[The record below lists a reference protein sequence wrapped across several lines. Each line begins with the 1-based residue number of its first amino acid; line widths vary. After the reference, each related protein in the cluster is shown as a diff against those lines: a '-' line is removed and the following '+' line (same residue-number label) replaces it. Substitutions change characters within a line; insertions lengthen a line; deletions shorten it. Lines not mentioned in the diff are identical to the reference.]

1 MLAKHYTKSRDVEII
16 FIARGRHL
24 EAIRTNGLKMLSQKG
39 EFTVKPALAT
49 DNPVACGPVDIL
61 LLCTKGYD
69 LEDSARLVSPCV
81 DENTVVI
88 SLLNGV
94 NNPER
99 LRTFLHEGKILNG
112 CVYLSAHILRPGV
125 IQQIGGSGKLFF
137 GGESDLPVDGKD
149 IENILRAAD
158 IEAVYSKDIE
168 SIVWE
173 KYIFICPFA
182 SATAFLDRTIQGV
195 LDDEEGKALFE
206 SIVWEKYIFIC
217 PFASATAFLDRTIQG
232 VLDDEEGKALF
243 EGLLGEVIHI
253 AERQSVHLP
262 ENIRKMTIDKAFAFP
277 YETKT
282 SMHKDFEDGKKTE
295 IDTFTGYIVKAAKK
309 HGISVPHHNKVYKA
323 LKGRLQT

>member
-1 MLAKHYTKSRDVEII
+1 MKIAVMGVGGVGGYYGSLLARHYAENRDVEVI
-16 FIARGRHL
+16 FIARGAHL
-24 EAIRTNGLKMLSQKG
+24 EAIRTDGVQMLSQKG
-39 EFTVKPALAT
+39 DFTVRPSLAT

-137 GGESDLPVDGKD
+137 GGESDLPVDGKS
-149 IENILRAAD
+149 IEDILRAAD
-158 IEAVYSKDIE
+158 IDAEYSRDIE

-182 SATAFLDRTIQGV
+182 SATTFLDRTIQGV
-195 LDDEEGKALFE
+195 LDDGEGKAL
-206 SIVWEKYIFIC
+206 
-217 PFASATAFLDRTIQG
+217 L
-232 VLDDEEGKALF
+232 

-253 AERQSVHLP
+253 AETRGVNLP
-262 ENIRKMTIDKAFAFP
+262 ENIRKITIDKAFTFP

-282 SMHKDFEDGKKTE
+282 SMQKDVEDGRKTE
-295 IDTFTGYIVKAAKK
+295 IDTFTGYIVKAARK
-309 HGISVPHHNKVYKA
+309 HGVSVPHHDKIYKA
-323 LKGRLQT
+323 LEKRLQT

>member
-1 MLAKHYTKSRDVEII
+1 MKIAVMGVGGVGGYYGSLLARHYAENRDVEVI
-16 FIARGRHL
+16 FIARGTHL

-69 LEDSARLVSPCV
+69 LEDSTRLVSPCV

-94 NNPER
+94 NNTER
-99 LRTFLHEGKILNG
+99 LRSVLHKRKILNG

-137 GGESDLPVDGKD
+137 GGESDLPVDGKGV
-149 IENILRAAD
+149 ENILLAAD
-158 IEAVYSKDIE
+158 IDAEYSRDIE

-182 SATAFLDRTIQGV
+182 SATTFLDRTIQGV
-195 LDDEEGKALFE
+195 LDDAEGKAL
-206 SIVWEKYIFIC
+206 
-217 PFASATAFLDRTIQG
+217 L
-232 VLDDEEGKALF
+232 
-243 EGLLGEVIHI
+243 EGLLGEVLHI
-253 AERQSVHLP
+253 AEKLGVNLP
-262 ENIRKMTIDKAFAFP
+262 ENIRKITIDKAFTFP

-282 SMHKDFEDGKKTE
+282 SMQKDVEDGKKTE
-295 IDTFTGYIVKAAKK
+295 IDTFTGYIVKTARKQGVSA
-309 HGISVPHHNKVYKA
+309 PHHERVYDV
-323 LKGRLQT
+323 LKKRLQA

>member
-1 MLAKHYTKSRDVEII
+1 MKIAVMGVGGVGGYYGSMLAKHYTKSRDVEII

-24 EAIRTNGLKMLSQKG
+24 EAIRANGLKMLSQKG
-39 EFTVKPALAT
+39 EFTVRPALAT

-69 LEDSARLVSPCV
+69 LEDSARLVSPSV
-81 DENTVVI
+81 NEDTVVI

-112 CVYLSAHILRPGV
+112 CVYLSSHILKPGV
-125 IQQIGGSGKLFF
+125 IQKIGGSGKLFF

-149 IENILRAAD
+149 IENILLGAD
-158 IEAVYSKDIE
+158 IEAVYSKDI
-168 SIVWE
+168 
-173 KYIFICPFA
+173 
-182 SATAFLDRTIQGV
+182 
-195 LDDEEGKALFE
+195 E

-253 AERQSVHLP
+253 AERQAVHLP
-262 ENIRKMTIDKAFAFP
+262 ENIRKMTIDKAFTFP

-282 SMHKDFEDGKKTE
+282 SMHKDFENGKKTE
-295 IDTFTGYIVKAAKK
+295 IDTFTGYIVETAKR
-309 HGISVPHHNKVYKA
+309 HGISVPHHERVYKA
-323 LKGRLQT
+323 LEMRLNT

>member
-1 MLAKHYTKSRDVEII
+1 MKIAVMGVGGVGGYYGSMLAKHYAENRDVEVI

-39 EFTVKPALAT
+39 EFTVRPALAT
-49 DNPVACGPVDIL
+49 DNPVECGPVDIL

-69 LEDSARLVSPCV
+69 LEDSARLVSPSV
-81 DENTVVI
+81 NEDTVVI

-94 NNPER
+94 NHPER
-99 LRTFLHEGKILNG
+99 LRAVLHKGKILNG

-137 GGESDLPVDGKD
+137 GGESDLPVDGKG

-158 IEAVYSKDIE
+158 IDAEYSKDI
-168 SIVWE
+168 
-173 KYIFICPFA
+173 
-182 SATAFLDRTIQGV
+182 
-195 LDDEEGKALFE
+195 E

-253 AERQSVHLP
+253 AETQGVHLP
-262 ENIRKMTIDKAFAFP
+262 ENIRKITIDKAFTFP

-295 IDTFTGYIVKAAKK
+295 IDTFTGYIVKAARKQ
-309 HGISVPHHNKVYKA
+309 GVSVPHHERVYKA
-323 LKGRLQT
+323 LKGRLQA

>member
-1 MLAKHYTKSRDVEII
+1 MKIAVMGVGGVGGYYGSMLAKHYAENRDVEVI

-39 EFTVKPALAT
+39 EFTVRPALAT
-49 DNPVACGPVDIL
+49 DNPVECGPVDIL

-69 LEDSARLVSPCV
+69 LEDSARLVSPSV
-81 DENTVVI
+81 NEDTVVI

-94 NNPER
+94 NHPER
-99 LRTFLHEGKILNG
+99 LRAVLHKGKILNG

-137 GGESDLPVDGKD
+137 GGESDLPVDGKG

-158 IEAVYSKDIE
+158 IDAEYSKDI
-168 SIVWE
+168 
-173 KYIFICPFA
+173 
-182 SATAFLDRTIQGV
+182 
-195 LDDEEGKALFE
+195 E

-253 AERQSVHLP
+253 AETQGVHLP
-262 ENIRKMTIDKAFAFP
+262 ENIRKITIDKAFTFP

-295 IDTFTGYIVKAAKK
+295 IDTFTGYIVKTAKR
-309 HGISVPHHNKVYKA
+309 HGISVPHHERVYKA
-323 LKGRLQT
+323 LEMRLNT